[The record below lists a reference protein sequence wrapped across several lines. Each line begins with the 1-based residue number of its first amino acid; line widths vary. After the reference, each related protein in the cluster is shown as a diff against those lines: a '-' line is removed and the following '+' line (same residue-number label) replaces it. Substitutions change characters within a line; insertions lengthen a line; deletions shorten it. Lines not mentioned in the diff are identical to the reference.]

1 VAWVHLLGRKFAD
14 VLRDERFDLMI
25 DWPYVNRFGVQGHS
39 YYGCLRGR
47 RFCVSQSRRQG
58 PDAMANIAS
67 IFRNGDCIDIR
78 IGPFYANRKGQI
90 GLVTAAWN
98 GDQWLQVISPG
109 TPDQPADNFTEIAQ
123 RIRDDRTIDP
133 RPLDFD
139 QLGRLVAP
147 RCVEL
152 IDIIGQLRG
161 RNDFEW

>member
-1 VAWVHLLGRKFAD
+1 
-14 VLRDERFDLMI
+14 
-25 DWPYVNRFGVQGHS
+25 
-39 YYGCLRGR
+39 
-47 RFCVSQSRRQG
+47 
-58 PDAMANIAS
+58 MANIAS